1 VNGEEA
7 TMAKK
12 RKDGWSVRVTGEF
25 DNDLDEEI
33 FEELKNH
40 SFLGGFFEWMG
51 SPDGQLCDEVTQ
63 AVWQRLKT
71 VDVDAA
77 NRKLLWEDGS
87 LLGIEESVQR
97 LNLEYP
103 QFPLEPIESSLTSW
117 LEMEFSPES
126 YSQEQLDELDRLT
139 AAWVKDHE
147 RRRTAP

>member
-1 VNGEEA
+1 
-7 TMAKK
+7 MAKK

-51 SPDGQLCDEVTQ
+51 SPDGQLCDEITQ
-63 AVWQRLKT
+63 AIWQRLKT

-103 QFPLEPIESSLTSW
+103 QFPLESIESPLPRGSKWSFPPRATPRSN
-117 LEMEFSPES
+117 
-126 YSQEQLDELDRLT
+126 
-139 AAWVKDHE
+139 
-147 RRRTAP
+147 